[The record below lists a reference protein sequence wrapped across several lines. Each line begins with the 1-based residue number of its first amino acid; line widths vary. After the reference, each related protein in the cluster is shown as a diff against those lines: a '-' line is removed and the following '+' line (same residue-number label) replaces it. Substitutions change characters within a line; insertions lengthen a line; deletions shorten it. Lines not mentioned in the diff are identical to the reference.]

1 MVAVS
6 LAAVLPVGLHA
17 ALGRAP
23 SATTLPAPAV
33 DALSSADPGRLRR
46 DRHVAVRRRH
56 LARPRT
62 PEPPAR
68 VRTFAP
74 RSVPALS
81 SSTACQAVTDP
92 VTGRC
97 ARHLLRVSGRDFPG
111 RSR

>member
-6 LAAVLPVGLHA
+6 LASVLPVGLHA

-56 LARPRT
+56 LARRRT

-74 RSVPALS
+74 PVPALS
-81 SSTACQAVTDP
+81 SSTACQAATDP